1 MKWSVRPYALTGV
14 YEDGEPMQVTG
25 TVAAVMRSLDAFDPL
40 GGDERNTMTD
50 YQTRLELLNYLGDFR
65 WCDGLGRAVVR
76 AERDMY
82 RLADADEL
90 RRNVE
95 DFLGARVVWARNAL
109 RLAKADDDADE
120 GAAKAYLAFARK
132 QDTTAQVERMAK
144 AMRSQHPV
152 KPDQLD
158 REPGVI
164 GTPSGVMS
172 LESGELFSERED
184 WMAMAG
190 VQPEGRYSAL
200 SFNVTKRV
208 RGELSSSFHRR
219 EFAYDSR
226 WDTFIDEICDGDAA
240 KASFLQRALGYS
252 LYGGNPEKATFV
264 LWGAKRDN
272 GKSTLMNVVKH
283 VMGDYADEAPAGLL
297 LVNRFE
303 NYTAANPVLAKL
315 VGKRLVDV
323 SEPPLGAELNGAMV
337 KKLASGT
344 DALSTRHLNR
354 DEFSYIPQFTI
365 WMHCNALPVVRDPS
379 AIDPQH
385 MFVIEFTR
393 SFTGAERDLG
403 LADRFKTPDGMHTVL
418 TWLVQGYLDYLERG
432 LDAPDSVRRA
442 TGAWLETSGTWLD
455 RFIADCCVLNLA
467 ESCLV
472 EDFKEAAFAY
482 CESVGAEKM
491 GMKAV
496 NAYLRQLNVVN
507 KPSHGKRFYRGIGLV
522 NALPPG
528 EQKERSEPPKK
539 RSRKSSPADS
549 GGKGGKLTLR

>member
-1 MKWSVRPYALTGV
+1 MKWSTRPYELFGV
-14 YEDGEPMQVTG
+14 FEDCEPMEVEG
-25 TVAAVMRSLDAFDPL
+25 TVAAVMRSLDAYGPL
-40 GGDERNTMTD
+40 GADERNTMTD

-76 AERDMY
+76 DRLDMY
-82 RLADADEL
+82 RLADEGEL
-90 RRNVE
+90 RRAVE

-109 RLAKADDDADE
+109 RIAEAEEANA

-132 QDTTAQVERMAK
+132 QDTAANVERLAK
-144 AMRSQHPV
+144 AMRSQRPV
-152 KPDQLD
+152 EPDRLD
-158 REPGVI
+158 REPNVI

-172 LESGELFSERED
+172 LDTGELFSERDD
-184 WMAMAG
+184 WLAMAG
-190 VQPEGRYSAL
+190 IQAEGRYTAL
-200 SFNVTKRV
+200 AFDVTKRV
-208 RGELSSSFHRR
+208 RGELGSDFHRR
-219 EFAYDSR
+219 EFAHDPR
-226 WDTFIDEICDGDAA
+226 WQQFIDEICDGDAA

-264 LWGAKRDN
+264 LWGPKRDN

-283 VMGDYADEAPAGLL
+283 VMGDYADEAPSGLL

-344 DALSTRHLNR
+344 DAVSTRHLNR
-354 DEFSYIPQFTI
+354 DEFSYVPQFTL

-379 AIDPQH
+379 AIDPEH

-393 SFTGAERDLG
+393 SFTGDERDMTLT
-403 LADRFKTPDGMHTVL
+403 DRFKTPDGMHTVL
-418 TWLVQGYLDYLERG
+418 SWLVRGYLDYRERG
-432 LDAPDSVRRA
+432 LDAPDSVKRA

-455 RFIADCCVLNLA
+455 RFIQEFCVINA
-467 ESCLV
+467 SESCLV
-472 EDFKEAAFAY
+472 EEFKEAAFAY
-482 CESVGAEKM
+482 CDEIGADRM

-496 NAYLRQLNVVN
+496 NAYLRQLNVIN

-522 NALPPG
+522 GQLPQG
-528 EQKERSEPPKK
+528 EQDGCSKPPEK
-539 RSRKSSPADS
+539 RSAKCSREES
-549 GGKGGKLTLR
+549 GGNGGKLRLS

>member
-1 MKWSVRPYALTGV
+1 MKWSARPYELSGV
-14 YEDGEPMQVTG
+14 YEDGEPMAVEG
-25 TVAAVMRSLDAFDPL
+25 AVAAVMRSLDAFGPL
-40 GGDERNTMTD
+40 DGDERKTMTD

-90 RRNVE
+90 RRWVE

-109 RLAKADDDADE
+109 RIARADDGDE

-132 QDTTAQVERMAK
+132 QDTAAQAERMAK
-144 AMRSQHPV
+144 AMRAQHPV
-152 KPDQLD
+152 KPDRLD
-158 REPGVI
+158 RKPDVI

-172 LESGELFSERED
+172 LETGELLAERDD
-184 WMAMAG
+184 WLAMAG
-190 VQPEGRYSAL
+190 VQPEGRYTAL
-200 SFNVTKRV
+200 AFDVTKRV
-208 RGELSSSFHRR
+208 RGELASDFHRR

-226 WDTFIDEICDGDAA
+226 WDSFIDEICDGDRA

-323 SEPPLGAELNGAMV
+323 SEPPLGVELNGAMV

-354 DEFSYIPQFTI
+354 DEFSYVPQFTL

-379 AIDPQH
+379 AIDPHH

-393 SFTGAERDLG
+393 SFTGDERDLT

-432 LDAPDSVRRA
+432 LDAPACVKAA
-442 TGAWLETSGTWLD
+442 TAAWLVTSGTWLD
-455 RFIADCCVLNLA
+455 RFVAECCVVGSDQ
-467 ESCLV
+467 SCLV
-472 EDFKEAAFAY
+472 SDFKAAMNAY
-482 CESVGAEKM
+482 CEQCDGERM
-491 GMKAV
+491 GMRAV
-496 NAYLRQLNVVN
+496 NAYLRQLSVANR
-507 KPSHGKRFYRGIGLV
+507 PSHGQRLYRGIGLLE
-522 NALPPG
+522 AP
-528 EQKERSEPPKK
+528 KEGTSECEKSVSK
-539 RSRKSSPADS
+539 RSAKCSPAKDGD
-549 GGKGGKLTLR
+549 GGPKLKLS